1 MDLADWRERI
11 NRVDRR
17 ILALLNE
24 RVGHV
29 LSLAP
34 LKRQQGVPVHEP
46 GRENQVLENLKNQ
59 NQGPLSNDA
68 ISRIFEAVMREMRA
82 VQAEQ
87 EAAKIPDD
95 ASLETR
101 RETQDP
107 VGVREAF
114 PARPPH
120 AD

>member
-11 NRVDRR
+11 NDVDRR

-24 RVGHV
+24 RVGYV
-29 LSLAP
+29 LNLAP
-34 LKRQQGVPVHEP
+34 LKRQQGIPVHEP
-46 GRENQVLENLKNQ
+46 GREDQIFENLKKQ
-59 NQGPLSNDA
+59 NGGPLGDDA
-68 ISRIFEAVMREMRA
+68 IRRIFEAVIREMRA

-87 EAAKIPDD
+87 EAAKTQDD

-107 VGVREAF
+107 VGIREAF